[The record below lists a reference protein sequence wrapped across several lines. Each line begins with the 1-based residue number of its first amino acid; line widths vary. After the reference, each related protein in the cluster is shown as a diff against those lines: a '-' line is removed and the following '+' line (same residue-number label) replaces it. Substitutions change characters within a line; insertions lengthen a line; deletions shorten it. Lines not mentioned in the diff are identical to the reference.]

1 MEVLIKIAK
10 TSNDNAET
18 KFAGFNGKNYSLE
31 VGKEIWVPAD
41 LYYNVL
47 IKGNLKERVMK
58 LNER

>member
-10 TSNDNAET
+10 ASNDTAET
-18 KFAGFNGKNYSLE
+18 KFCGFNGRNYSLE
-31 VGKEIWVPAD
+31 VGKEIWIPAD

-47 IKGNLKERVMK
+47 IKGSLKDRVQR